1 MPRSPS
7 VPELRLFNRI
17 AVLRAELGLSRAQLA
32 AELGVNYQTVGYL
45 ERGEYAPSLD
55 LAMRI
60 SEYFALPVE
69 AIFARTPFAPLSDAL
84 RTTRSDDNAATN

>member
-1 MPRSPS
+1 MPRSPAA
-7 VPELRLFNRI
+7 PESRIFNRI

-32 AELGVNYQTVGYL
+32 DELGVNYQTVGYI

-60 SEYFALPVE
+60 AERFALPID
-69 AIFARTPFAPLSDAL
+69 AIFSRTPFLPMSDAL
-84 RTTRSDDNAATN
+84 RAPRS

>member
-1 MPRSPS
+1 MSRSPAAAES
-7 VPELRLFNRI
+7 RIFNRI

-32 AELGVNYQTVGYL
+32 AELGVNYQTIGYL

-60 SEYFALPVE
+60 AERFALPID
-69 AIFARTPFAPLSDAL
+69 AIFSRTPFSPMSDAL
-84 RTTRSDDNAATN
+84 RAPRS